1 MSPFGR
7 LARLGRCSVDERRVK
22 PKPIQLAAGS
32 RRCGGRLPIVPQ
44 FRVSEAARLLGVSD
58 DSLRRWADLGRVEV
72 SHDDAGR
79 LVVDGAE
86 LARVALEIVPAESP
100 LPLPRE
106 SARNHFPG
114 IVTDVRRDGVMA
126 QVEIQAGPHRVVSL
140 MSREAADELG
150 LEVGVAAIAS
160 VKATAVVV
168 DVPGGRA

>member
-1 MSPFGR
+1 MPHYR
-7 LARLGRCSVDERRVK
+7 
-22 PKPIQLAAGS
+22 I
-32 RRCGGRLPIVPQ
+32 
-44 FRVSEAARLLGVSD
+44 SEAARILAVSD
-58 DSLRRWADLGRVEV
+58 DSLRRWADAGRVGF
-72 SHDDAGR
+72 SLDDAGR
-79 LVVDGAE
+79 FVIDGVE
-86 LARVALEIVPAESP
+86 LARVAREIVPVESA

-114 IVTDVRRDGVMA
+114 VVTDVRRDGVMA

-168 DVPGGRA
+168 DVPQRP

>member
-1 MSPFGR
+1 
-7 LARLGRCSVDERRVK
+7 
-22 PKPIQLAAGS
+22 
-32 RRCGGRLPIVPQ
+32 
-44 FRVSEAARLLGVSD
+44 
-58 DSLRRWADLGRVEV
+58 VEV
-72 SHDDAGR
+72 AHDDAGR
-79 LVVDGAE
+79 LVVDGAA

-126 QVEIQAGPHRVVSL
+126 QVDFQAGPLRVVSL

-168 DVPGGRA
+168 DVPGVRA